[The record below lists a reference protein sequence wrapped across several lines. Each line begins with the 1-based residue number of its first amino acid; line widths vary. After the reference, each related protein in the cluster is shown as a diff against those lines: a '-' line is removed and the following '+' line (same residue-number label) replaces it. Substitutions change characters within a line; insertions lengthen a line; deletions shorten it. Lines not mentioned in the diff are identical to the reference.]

1 MSMYVYIIF
10 IYYIYLYYIFIF
22 NLFMYIYIFA
32 YSFIY
37 IFISKIPCSIVSRF
51 VEASYLT
58 FNAIQL
64 TGCHENEIWVWGI
77 IG

>member
-22 NLFMYIYIFA
+22 ILFMYIYIFA

-64 TGCHENEIWVWGI
+64 TGCHENGIWVWGI

>member
-58 FNAIQL
+58 FNAIQP
-64 TGCHENEIWVWGI
+64 TGCHENGIWVWGI

>member
-32 YSFIY
+32 YSSIY

-64 TGCHENEIWVWGI
+64 TGCHENGIWVWGI

>member
-1 MSMYVYIIF
+1 MFISYLYIIYIYIIF
-10 IYYIYLYYIFIF
+10 LYLIYLCI
-22 NLFMYIYIFA
+22 YIYIFA

-64 TGCHENEIWVWGI
+64 TGCHENGIWVWGI

>member
-64 TGCHENEIWVWGI
+64 TGCHENGIWVWGI

>member
-1 MSMYVYIIF
+1 MFISYLYIIYIYIIF
-10 IYYIYLYYIFIF
+10 LYLIYLCI
-22 NLFMYIYIFA
+22 YIYIFA

-58 FNAIQL
+58 FNAIQP
-64 TGCHENEIWVWGI
+64 TGCHENGIWVWGI

>member
-1 MSMYVYIIF
+1 MFISYLYIIYIYIIF
-10 IYYIYLYYIFIF
+10 LYLIYLCIYIYLHIH
-22 NLFMYIYIFA
+22 L
-32 YSFIY
+32 
-37 IFISKIPCSIVSRF
+37 FISKIPCSIVSRF

-64 TGCHENEIWVWGI
+64 TGCHENGIWVWGI

>member
-22 NLFMYIYIFA
+22 NLFMYLYIFA

-64 TGCHENEIWVWGI
+64 TGCHENGIWVWGI

>member
-1 MSMYVYIIF
+1 
-10 IYYIYLYYIFIF
+10 
-22 NLFMYIYIFA
+22 MYIYIFA

-64 TGCHENEIWVWGI
+64 TGCHENGIWVWGI

>member
-64 TGCHENEIWVWGI
+64 TGCHENGIWVWGI
-77 IG
+77 MG

>member
-64 TGCHENEIWVWGI
+64 TGCHENGIRVWGI